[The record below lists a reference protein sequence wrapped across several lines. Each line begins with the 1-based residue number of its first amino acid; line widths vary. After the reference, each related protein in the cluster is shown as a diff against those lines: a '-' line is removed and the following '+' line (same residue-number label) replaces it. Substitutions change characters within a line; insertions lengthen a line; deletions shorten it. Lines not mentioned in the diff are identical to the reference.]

1 MVSAAVVPSKTD
13 AVLALVNEGALL
25 VGCVVVVVV
34 VVVVVLE
41 LLLPVL
47 GELPLPLPPELA
59 EPPPPPP
66 PQDPSRTEIHRKHI
80 ILEPFI
86 GSARI
91 SQKF

>member
-1 MVSAAVVPSKTD
+1 MVSAAVVPSTTD
-13 AVLALVNEGALL
+13 AVLALVNEGVRFA
-25 VGCVVVVVV
+25 GCVVVVV

-47 GELPLPLPPELA
+47 GELPPALPPELV

-66 PQDPSRTEIHRKHI
+66 PQDPSNIEINIKDA

-86 GSARI
+86 GYSAMLRN
-91 SQKF
+91 F